1 LSIKDNVDELL
12 RNIEETCLKCNREKK
27 DIKLIAVTKTIEVN
41 KIIEALS
48 YGLTDFGENKVQE
61 LVGKH
66 EQLPQNIKW
75 HMIGHL
81 QRNKVKYIVD
91 KVNLIQSIDS
101 IRLAEEINKECLKNN
116 IVMDVLIE
124 VNIGDEESKY
134 GIKPEN
140 TLEFAEKISELSNIR
155 IRGLMTVAP
164 YFENSENVRPYM
176 KKMNKLYEK
185 LKEVD
190 LKNHTID
197 ILSMGMSNDYKIAI
211 EEGSTMIRVGSLIF
225 GERIY

>member
-1 LSIKDNVDELL
+1 LSIKDNIDDLL
-12 RNIEETCLKCNREKK
+12 RNIEKTCLKCNREKK
-27 DIKLIAVTKTIEVN
+27 DIKLIAVTKTIEAN
-41 KIIEALS
+41 KIIEAVS

-61 LVGKH
+61 LVEKYEH
-66 EQLPQNIKW
+66 LPEDIKW

-91 KVNLIQSIDS
+91 KVDLIQSIDS
-101 IRLAEEINKECLKNN
+101 IRLAEEINKECFKNN
-116 IVMDVLIE
+116 IIMDVLIE

-140 TLEFAEKISELSNIR
+140 TLEFAGDISKLTNIR

-164 YFENSENVRPYM
+164 YFENPENVRPYM
-176 KKMNKLYEK
+176 KKMNELFKQ
-185 LKEVD
+185 LKEIG
-190 LKNHTID
+190 LKNHKID
-197 ILSMGMSNDYKIAI
+197 ILSMGMSNDYKVAI